1 VLVKSTITAG
11 DVKLESK
18 RSGLKSGK
26 LNLVS
31 TK

>member
-1 VLVKSTITAG
+1 VLVKSTTTAG
-11 DVKLESK
+11 DVKLEVK
-18 RSGLKSGK
+18 AGLKSGK